1 VKYFLRFFFILILT
15 CIGYGFYHKNY
26 VDFTAG
32 NKIIGFSVLT
42 AAFLYLP
49 LFLYHRW
56 KDKRLKDYTLTQENL
71 ERMKNEGKRLKGG

>member
-1 VKYFLRFFFILILT
+1 MEFSV
-15 CIGYGFYHKNY
+15 
-26 VDFTAG
+26 G

-56 KDKRLKDYTLTQENL
+56 KDKRLKDYTLTRENL
-71 ERMKNEGKRLKGG
+71 ERMKNEGKRLKGE